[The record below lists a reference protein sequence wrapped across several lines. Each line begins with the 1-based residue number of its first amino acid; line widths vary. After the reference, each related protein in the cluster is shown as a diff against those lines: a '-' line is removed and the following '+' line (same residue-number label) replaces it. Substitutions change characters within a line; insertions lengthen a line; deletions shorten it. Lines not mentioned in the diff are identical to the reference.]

1 MSRIDDLIAEYCPN
15 GVERRPLGAIAKL
28 YRGNGLQKK
37 DFTDE
42 GIGCIHYGQIYTRY
56 NTFTAQTISFVDK
69 KLADKLLKV
78 HPNDL
83 IVTATSE
90 NLEDVCKS
98 VAWLG
103 ESDIVTGGHSIVVR
117 HHQNAKYLSYYF
129 QTLDFF
135 QRKRAYVHGTKVME
149 IKKDDLA
156 KIAVPIPPLP
166 VQEEI
171 VRILDSFSSL
181 EAELEAELE
190 ARRKQYAHYRDQL
203 LTFDRERVPWLKL
216 GDVGEFI
223 RGNGIQKKDF
233 QDSGVGC
240 IHYGQIY
247 TYYGLFTDHTKSFID
262 PQLAEKKKKAYQ
274 GDLVIATTSENEED
288 VCKACAWLGEK
299 PIAISGDAYVFRHH
313 QNPKYMAYYFQSELF
328 QQQKK
333 KFITGTKVLRV
344 NGESMAKIEIPMP
357 SLDEQERIVSIL
369 DRFDRL
375 TNDLSSGLPAEI
387 EARRRQYE
395 YYRDRLL
402 SFDRLAA

>member
-1 MSRIDDLIAEYCPN
+1 MSKIDDLIAEYCPD
-15 GVERRPLGAIAKL
+15 GVERKPLGAIAKL

-37 DFTDE
+37 DFTDK

-56 NTFTAQTISFVDK
+56 DTFTSQTISFVDK

-90 NLEDVCKS
+90 NLEDVCKA

-103 ESDIVTGGHSIVVR
+103 GSDIVTGGYSIVVR

-156 KIAVPIPPLP
+156 KIVVPVPPLP

-181 EAELEAELE
+181 EAELEA
-190 ARRKQYAHYRDQL
+190 RRKQYAYYRNEL
-203 LTFDRERVPWLKL
+203 LTFDRERVQWLKL
-216 GDVGEFI
+216 GEAAFINKGTYITKKQVIPGNIPVILGGVEPAYWHSESNHDGEGIVISRSGANAGFASYWNEPI
-223 RGNGIQKKDF
+223 FVSDGFVLDATPGIDMRFLFHVLKKQQAKLHSMKRG
-233 QDSGVGC
+233 SGVPH
-240 IHYGQIY
+240 INS
-247 TYYGLFTDHTKSFID
+247 KM
-262 PQLAEKKKKAYQ
+262 LANNVAIPVPP
-274 GDLVIATTSENEED
+274 LEE
-288 VCKACAWLGEK
+288 
-299 PIAISGDAYVFRHH
+299 
-313 QNPKYMAYYFQSELF
+313 
-328 QQQKK
+328 QQH
-333 KFITGTKVLRV
+333 V
-344 NGESMAKIEIPMP
+344 
-357 SLDEQERIVSIL
+357 VSIL
-369 DRFDRL
+369 DRFDKL

-387 EARRRQYE
+387 EARRKQYE

-402 SFDRLAA
+402 SFDELAV

>member
-15 GVERRPLGAIAKL
+15 GVERKPLGAIAKL

-37 DFTDE
+37 DFTDK

-56 NTFTAQTISFVDK
+56 DTFTSQTISFVDK

-90 NLEDVCKS
+90 NLEDVCKA

-103 ESDIVTGGHSIVVR
+103 GSDIVTGGHSIVVR

-156 KIAVPIPPLP
+156 KIVVPVPPLP

-190 ARRKQYAHYRDQL
+190 ARRKQYAYYRNEL
-203 LTFDRERVPWLKL
+203 LTFDRERVQWLKL
-216 GDVGEFI
+216 GEAAFI
-223 RGNGIQKKDF
+223 NKGTYITKKQVIPGNIPVILGGVEPAYWHSESNHDSEGIVISRSGANAGFASYWNEPIFVSDGFVLDAKPGIDMRFLFHVLKKQQAKLYSMKRG
-233 QDSGVGC
+233 SGVPH
-240 IHYGQIY
+240 INS
-247 TYYGLFTDHTKSFID
+247 KM
-262 PQLAEKKKKAYQ
+262 LANNVAIPVPP
-274 GDLVIATTSENEED
+274 LEE
-288 VCKACAWLGEK
+288 
-299 PIAISGDAYVFRHH
+299 
-313 QNPKYMAYYFQSELF
+313 
-328 QQQKK
+328 QQH
-333 KFITGTKVLRV
+333 V
-344 NGESMAKIEIPMP
+344 
-357 SLDEQERIVSIL
+357 VSIL
-369 DRFDRL
+369 DRFDKL

-387 EARRRQYE
+387 EARRKQYE

-402 SFDRLAA
+402 SFDELAV

>member
-1 MSRIDDLIAEYCPN
+1 MSKIDDLIAEYCPD
-15 GVERRPLGAIAKL
+15 GVERKPLGAIAKL

-37 DFTDE
+37 DFTDK

-56 NTFTAQTISFVDK
+56 DTFTSQTISFVDK

-90 NLEDVCKS
+90 NLEDVCKA

-103 ESDIVTGGHSIVVR
+103 GSDIVTGGHSIVVR

-156 KIAVPIPPLP
+156 KIVVPVPPLP

-190 ARRKQYAHYRDQL
+190 ARRKQYAYYRNEL
-203 LTFDRERVPWLKL
+203 LTFDRERVQWLKL
-216 GDVGEFI
+216 GEAAFINKGTYITKKQVIPGNIPVILGGVEPAYWHSESNHDGEGIVISRSGANAGFASYWNEPI
-223 RGNGIQKKDF
+223 FVSDGFVLDATPGIDMRFLFHVLKKQQAKLHSMKRG
-233 QDSGVGC
+233 SGVPH
-240 IHYGQIY
+240 INS
-247 TYYGLFTDHTKSFID
+247 KM
-262 PQLAEKKKKAYQ
+262 LANNVAIPVPP
-274 GDLVIATTSENEED
+274 LEE
-288 VCKACAWLGEK
+288 
-299 PIAISGDAYVFRHH
+299 
-313 QNPKYMAYYFQSELF
+313 
-328 QQQKK
+328 QQH
-333 KFITGTKVLRV
+333 V
-344 NGESMAKIEIPMP
+344 
-357 SLDEQERIVSIL
+357 VSIL
-369 DRFDRL
+369 DRFDKL

-387 EARRRQYE
+387 EARRKQYE
-395 YYRDRLL
+395 YYRGRLL
-402 SFDRLAA
+402 SFDELAV

>member
-1 MSRIDDLIAEYCPN
+1 MSKIDDLIAEYCPD
-15 GVERRPLGAIAKL
+15 GVERKPLGAIAKL

-37 DFTDE
+37 DFTDK

-56 NTFTAQTISFVDK
+56 DTFTSQTISFVDK

-90 NLEDVCKS
+90 NLEDVCKA

-103 ESDIVTGGHSIVVR
+103 GSDIVTGGHSIVVR

-156 KIAVPIPPLP
+156 KIVVPVPPLP

-190 ARRKQYAHYRDQL
+190 ARRKQYAYYRNEL
-203 LTFDRERVPWLKL
+203 LTFDRERVQWLKL
-216 GDVGEFI
+216 GEAAFINKGTYITKKQVIPGNIPVILGGVEPAYWHSESNHDGEGIVISRSGANAGFASYWNEPI
-223 RGNGIQKKDF
+223 FVSDGFVLDATPGIDMRFLFHVLKKQQAKLHSMKRG
-233 QDSGVGC
+233 SGVPH
-240 IHYGQIY
+240 INS
-247 TYYGLFTDHTKSFID
+247 KM
-262 PQLAEKKKKAYQ
+262 LANNVAIPVPPLEEQ
-274 GDLVIATTSENEED
+274 QHVI
-288 VCKACAWLGEK
+288 
-299 PIAISGDAYVFRHH
+299 
-313 QNPKYMAYYFQSELF
+313 
-328 QQQKK
+328 
-333 KFITGTKVLRV
+333 
-344 NGESMAKIEIPMP
+344 
-357 SLDEQERIVSIL
+357 SIL
-369 DRFDRL
+369 DRFDKL

-387 EARRRQYE
+387 EARRKQYE

-402 SFDRLAA
+402 SFDELAV

>member
-1 MSRIDDLIAEYCPN
+1 MSKIDDLIAEYCPD
-15 GVERRPLGAIAKL
+15 GVERKPLGAIAKL

-37 DFTDE
+37 DFTDK

-56 NTFTAQTISFVDK
+56 DTFTSQTISFVDK

-90 NLEDVCKS
+90 NLEDVCKA

-103 ESDIVTGGHSIVVR
+103 GSDIVTGGHSIVVR

-156 KIAVPIPPLP
+156 KIVVPVPPLP

-181 EAELEAELE
+181 EA
-190 ARRKQYAHYRDQL
+190 RRKQYAYYRNEL
-203 LTFDRERVPWLKL
+203 LTFDRERVQWLKL
-216 GDVGEFI
+216 GEAAFINKGTYITKKQVIPGNIPVILGGVEPAYWHSESNHDGEGIVISRSGANAGFASYWNEPI
-223 RGNGIQKKDF
+223 FVSDGFVLDATPGIDMRFLFHVLKKQQAKLHSMKRG
-233 QDSGVGC
+233 SGVPH
-240 IHYGQIY
+240 INS
-247 TYYGLFTDHTKSFID
+247 KM
-262 PQLAEKKKKAYQ
+262 LANNVAIPVPP
-274 GDLVIATTSENEED
+274 LEE
-288 VCKACAWLGEK
+288 
-299 PIAISGDAYVFRHH
+299 
-313 QNPKYMAYYFQSELF
+313 
-328 QQQKK
+328 QQH
-333 KFITGTKVLRV
+333 V
-344 NGESMAKIEIPMP
+344 
-357 SLDEQERIVSIL
+357 VSIL
-369 DRFDRL
+369 DRFDKL

-387 EARRRQYE
+387 EARRKQYE

-402 SFDRLAA
+402 SFDELAV